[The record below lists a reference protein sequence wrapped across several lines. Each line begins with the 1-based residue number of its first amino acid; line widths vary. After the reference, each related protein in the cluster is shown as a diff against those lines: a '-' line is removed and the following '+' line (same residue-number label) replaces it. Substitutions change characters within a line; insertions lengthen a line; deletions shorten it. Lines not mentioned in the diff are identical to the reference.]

1 MLITTLPKK
10 GRLYARDGTP
20 IKDSFL
26 ATRIAQP
33 LPAMYAQQVTN
44 VSTFWPAGPN
54 AGEALCPP
62 DVPFNSSASCGYP
75 KWHPMQIL
83 GPPRLEG
90 YGSVLRY
97 GDSSYAWCPSSKE
110 GKAGLTKNSDAYL
123 RFEWNPSAN
132 FEQYGYTEFIEL
144 RFETKSYVQRI
155 EVGEPR
161 GTA

>member
-1 MLITTLPKK
+1 
-10 GRLYARDGTP
+10 
-20 IKDSFL
+20 
-26 ATRIAQP
+26 
-33 LPAMYAQQVTN
+33 
-44 VSTFWPAGPN
+44 
-54 AGEALCPP
+54 
-62 DVPFNSSASCGYP
+62 
-75 KWHPMQIL
+75 MQIL

-97 GDSSYAWCPSSKE
+97 GDSPYAWCPSSKQ
-110 GKAGLTKNSDAYL
+110 GKAGLTKDGDLYL
-123 RFEWNPSAN
+123 RFEWNPNAT